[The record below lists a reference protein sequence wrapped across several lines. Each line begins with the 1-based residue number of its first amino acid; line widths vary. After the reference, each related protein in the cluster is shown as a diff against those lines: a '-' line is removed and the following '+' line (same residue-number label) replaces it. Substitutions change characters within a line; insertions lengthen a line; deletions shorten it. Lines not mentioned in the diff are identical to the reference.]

1 MAPGRKEKFMLKEPA
16 GLADSV
22 QVRDGLD
29 RRSFLKVVGQA
40 AAAIGL
46 STAGANRLAAAV
58 AKGPKPSVIWL
69 HYQEC
74 TGCTESL
81 LRTSH
86 PGLAELV
93 LDLIS
98 LDYHE
103 TLMAAAGKQAEAAL
117 ETAIQKNAGKFILIV
132 EGAIPTAHNGIYCQ
146 IAGRTGVDMLTDVAK
161 SAALVIALGSCAS
174 WGGLPSADPNPTGA
188 VGAQEI
194 LKGQKVIK
202 LPGCPANPYI
212 LLGVALQFATMGKL
226 PTLDAEGRPLFAYGR
241 TIHEHCP
248 RRAHFDAGRFA
259 IQFGDDGHRQGYC
272 LYKLGCKGP
281 ATHASCSTN
290 QFCEVVDAWPIGI
303 GAPCF
308 GCTEQKLAFR
318 APLYETVQ
326 IARPQPPSTYPG
338 ITAER
343 GSIGPL
349 ATGLAGL
356 AGGAILG
363 ATVKISR
370 MLKEESPVQ
379 SEGEGEKRP

>member
-1 MAPGRKEKFMLKEPA
+1 M
-16 GLADSV
+16 
-22 QVRDGLD
+22 D
-29 RRSFLKVVGQA
+29 RRTFLRTVTA
-40 AAAIGL
+40 AAAAVGL
-46 STAGANRLAAAV
+46 TAATAKRMAAAV
-58 AKGPKPSVIWL
+58 KKGPRPSVIWL

-103 TLMAAAGKQAEAAL
+103 TLMAAAGHQAEAAL
-117 ETAIQKNAGKFILIV
+117 QNAIRQNAGKFILVV
-132 EGAIPTAHNGIYCQ
+132 EGAIPLANHGNYMRVG
-146 IAGRTGVDMLTDVAK
+146 GRTGVDAVTEVAK
-161 SAALVIALGSCAS
+161 SAGLTIAIGSCAS

-188 VGAQEI
+188 VGVQEV
-194 LKGQKVIK
+194 LKETKVIK

-226 PTLDAEGRPLFAYGR
+226 PALDDEGRPLFAYGR

-259 IQFGDDGHRQGYC
+259 VQFGDDGHRQGYC

-281 ATHASCSTN
+281 ATHASCSVN
-290 QFCEVVDAWPIGI
+290 QFCEVTDAWPIGL

-318 APLYETVQ
+318 APMYQTID
-326 IARPQPPSTYPG
+326 IARPQPPATYPG

-343 GSIGPL
+343 GSISPL

-363 ATVKISR
+363 VSAKVAS
-370 MLKEESPVQ
+370 MLKQQKPADDEPEVKP
-379 SEGEGEKRP
+379 

>member
-1 MAPGRKEKFMLKEPA
+1 MPSVIKAKSKNHAP
-16 GLADSV
+16 SV
-22 QVRDGLD
+22 VD
-29 RRSFLKVVGQA
+29 RRTFLRTITQA
-40 AAAIGL
+40 AAAVGL
-46 STAGANRLAAAV
+46 SATTARRMAGAL
-58 AKGPKPSVIWL
+58 AKGQRPSVIWL

-103 TLMAAAGKQAEAAL
+103 TLMAAAGHQAEAAL
-117 ETAIQKNAGKFILIV
+117 HSAMEKNAGKYICIV
-132 EGAIPTAHNGIYCQ
+132 EGAIPLAQHGTYMRIG
-146 IAGRTGVDMLTDVAK
+146 GRTGADIVKEVAK
-161 SAALVIALGSCAS
+161 PAALVIGLGSCAS

-188 VGAQEI
+188 VGVQD
-194 LKGQKVIK
+194 LLPDKKVIK

-212 LLGVALQFATMGKL
+212 LLGVALQFATMGQL
-226 PTLDAEGRPLFAYGR
+226 PQLDNEGRPLFAYGR

-259 IQFGDDGHRQGYC
+259 VQFGDAGHRQGYC

-290 QFCEVVDAWPIGI
+290 HFCEVVDAWPIGA

-308 GCTEQKLAFR
+308 GCTEKSLAFR
-318 APLYETVQ
+318 APMYQTIEIT
-326 IARPQPPSTYPG
+326 RPQPPATYPG
-338 ITAER
+338 ITAEH
-343 GSIGPL
+343 GSVSAV
-349 ATGLAGL
+349 ATGVAGL
-356 AGGAILG
+356 AAGVVLG
-363 ATVKISR
+363 AGVKIAR
-370 MLKEESPVQ
+370 VLQDKTLTD
-379 SEGEGEKRP
+379 GAKGGKA

>member
-1 MAPGRKEKFMLKEPA
+1 MPSVSKAKSTSHGPA
-16 GLADSV
+16 GV
-22 QVRDGLD
+22 G
-29 RRSFLKVVGQA
+29 RRTFLKTITQA
-40 AAAIGL
+40 AAAVGL
-46 STAGANRLAAAV
+46 SAVTAKRMAAAV
-58 AKGPKPSVIWL
+58 AGGARPSVIWL

-103 TLMAAAGKQAEAAL
+103 TLMAAAGHQAEAAL
-117 ETAIQKNAGKFILIV
+117 QAAMRKNAGKYICIV
-132 EGAIPTAHNGIYCQ
+132 EGAIPLAENGNYMR
-146 IAGRTGVDMLTDVAK
+146 IAGRTGVDMVQEVAK
-161 SAALVIALGSCAS
+161 SAALVIAIGSCAS

-188 VGAQEI
+188 VGVQEI
-194 LKGQKVIK
+194 LQQTKVIK

-226 PTLDAEGRPLFAYGR
+226 PALDPEGRPLFAYAR
-241 TIHEHCP
+241 TIHENCP

-259 IQFGDDGHRQGYC
+259 VQFGDEGHRQGYC
-272 LYKLGCKGP
+272 LYKVGCKGP

-290 QFCEVVDAWPIGI
+290 HFCEVVDAWPIGV

-318 APLYETVQ
+318 APMYQTVE
-326 IARPQPPSTYPG
+326 IERPQPPSTYPG
-338 ITAER
+338 VTAEH
-343 GSIGPL
+343 GSVSAL
-349 ATGLAGL
+349 ATGLAGIT
-356 AGGAILG
+356 AGIVLG
-363 ATVKISR
+363 ASAKVAH
-370 MLKEESPVQ
+370 MLKDKSLTDGAAGV
-379 SEGEGEKRP
+379 KK

>member
-1 MAPGRKEKFMLKEPA
+1 MISDLVVFLQRPPRKKTLLMS
-16 GLADSV
+16 SV
-22 QVRDGLD
+22 SYVN
-29 RRSFLKVVGQA
+29 RRSFLRTVTA
-40 AAAIGL
+40 AAASVGL
-46 STAGANRLAAAV
+46 SAATAKRMAAAV
-58 AKGPKPSVIWL
+58 ARGQRPSVIWL

-103 TLMAAAGKQAEAAL
+103 TLMAAAGHQAEAAL
-117 ETAIQKNAGKFILIV
+117 QSAITRNAGKYILIV
-132 EGAIPTAHNGIYCQ
+132 EGAIPLAIRGNYMRIG
-146 IAGRTGVDMLTDVAK
+146 GRTGIQAVTEVAK
-161 SAALVIALGSCAS
+161 SAALTIAIGSCAS

-188 VGAQEI
+188 VGVAEV
-194 LKGQKVIK
+194 LKGTKVIK

-212 LLGVALQFATMGKL
+212 LLGVALEFATMGKL
-226 PTLDAEGRPLFAYGR
+226 PALDDQGRPLFAYGR

-248 RRAHFDAGRFA
+248 RRPHFDAGRFA
-259 IQFGDDGHRQGYC
+259 VRFGDDGHRQGYC

-290 QFCEVVDAWPIGI
+290 QFCEVVDAWPIGL

-318 APLYETVQ
+318 APMYQTVE
-326 IARPQPPSTYPG
+326 IARPQPPATYPG

-343 GSIGPL
+343 GSVSGV

-356 AGGAILG
+356 AAGAILG
-363 ATVKISR
+363 ASSKVAR
-370 MLKEESPVQ
+370 MLKDKKAAEEGAEDIEP
-379 SEGEGEKRP
+379 

>member
-1 MAPGRKEKFMLKEPA
+1 MPSVSPAPRKIHTPA
-16 GLADSV
+16 GV
-22 QVRDGLD
+22 D
-29 RRSFLKVVGQA
+29 RRTFLRTVAQA
-40 AAAIGL
+40 AAAVGL
-46 STAGANRLAAAV
+46 SAATARRMAAAV
-58 AKGPKPSVIWL
+58 AKGPRPSVIWL

-103 TLMAAAGKQAEAAL
+103 TLMAAAGHQAEAAL
-117 ETAIQKNAGKFILIV
+117 QDAMRRNAGKYICIV
-132 EGAIPTAHNGIYCQ
+132 EGAIPLAKDGNYMR
-146 IAGRTGVDMLTDVAK
+146 IAGRTGVEAVTEVAK

-188 VGAQEI
+188 VGVQEVF
-194 LKGQKVIK
+194 KGSKVIK

-212 LLGVALQFATMGKL
+212 LLGVVLEFATMGKL
-226 PTLDAEGRPLFAYGR
+226 PALDPEGRPLFAYGR

-248 RRAHFDAGRFA
+248 RRPHFDAGRFA
-259 IQFGDDGHRQGYC
+259 VQFGDDGHRQGYC

-290 QFCEVVDAWPIGI
+290 QFCEVVDAWPIGL

-308 GCTEQKLAFR
+308 GCTEQKVAFR
-318 APLYETVQ
+318 VPMYQTTE
-326 IARPQPPSTYPG
+326 IERPQPPATYPG
-338 ITAER
+338 VTAEH
-343 GSIGPL
+343 GSVSSL
-349 ATGLAGL
+349 ATGLTGL
-356 AGGAILG
+356 AAGALLG
-363 ATVKISR
+363 ASAKVAT
-370 MLKEESPVQ
+370 MLKDKKLTDGGP
-379 SEGEGEKRP
+379 GGTKA

>member
-1 MAPGRKEKFMLKEPA
+1 MPSVPKLKRIHNGPG
-16 GLADSV
+16 GV
-22 QVRDGLD
+22 D
-29 RRSFLKVVGQA
+29 RRSFLRTITTA
-40 AAAIGL
+40 AAAVGL
-46 STAGANRLAAAV
+46 SALTAKKMAAAV
-58 AKGPKPSVIWL
+58 TKGPRPSVIWL

-103 TLMAAAGKQAEAAL
+103 TLMAAAGHQAEAAL
-117 ETAIQKNAGKFILIV
+117 QAAIQKNAGKYILIV
-132 EGAIPTAHNGIYCQ
+132 EGAIPLANQGNYMR
-146 IAGRTGVDMLTDVAK
+146 IAGKTGVQAVTEVAK
-161 SAALVIALGSCAS
+161 SAALTIAIGSCAS

-188 VGAQEI
+188 VGVQEV
-194 LKGQKVIK
+194 LKDTKVIK

-226 PTLDAEGRPLFAYGR
+226 PALDAEGRPLFAYGR
-241 TIHEHCP
+241 TIHEDCP

-259 IQFGDDGHRQGYC
+259 LKFGDDGHRQGYC

-281 ATHASCSTN
+281 ATHASCSVN
-290 QFCEVVDAWPIGI
+290 QFCEVVDAWPIGM

-318 APLYETVQ
+318 APLYSTIDIV
-326 IARPQPPSTYPG
+326 RPQPPATYPG
-338 ITAER
+338 IAAER
-343 GSIGPL
+343 GSISPL

-363 ATVKISR
+363 ASAKVAR
-370 MLKEESPVQ
+370 MLKDKKLTDGGAGVKP
-379 SEGEGEKRP
+379 

>member
-1 MAPGRKEKFMLKEPA
+1 MPYEPA
-16 GLADSV
+16 TADSL
-22 QVRDGLD
+22 QLRTGLD
-29 RRSFLKVVGQA
+29 RRSFLSVIGQV

-46 STAGANRLAAAV
+46 SAAGTQTLAAAV
-58 AKGPKPSVIWL
+58 SKAPKPSVIWL

-74 TGCTESL
+74 IGCTESL

-103 TLMAAAGKQAEAAL
+103 TLMAAAGHQAEAAL
-117 ETAIQKNAGKFILIV
+117 KAAMAKNAGKYILIV
-132 EGAIPTAHNGIYCQ
+132 EGALPLAHGGAYMQ
-146 IAGRTGVDMLTDVAK
+146 IGGRNGVDIVREVAK

-188 VGAQEI
+188 VGVDKVLE
-194 LKGQKVIK
+194 GQSVIK

-226 PTLDAEGRPLFAYGR
+226 PKLDSTGRPLFAYGR
-241 TIHEHCP
+241 TIHENCP
-248 RRAHFDAGRFA
+248 RRPHFDAARFA
-259 IQFGDDGHRQGYC
+259 LQFGDEGHREGYC

-290 QFCEVVDAWPIGI
+290 QFCEVVDAWPIGL

-308 GCTEQKLAFR
+308 GCTEQSLAFR
-318 APLYETVQ
+318 APMFDTVP
-326 IARPQPPSTYPG
+326 IDRPQPPATYPG

-343 GSIGPL
+343 GNVGAV
-349 ATGLAGL
+349 ATGIAGL
-356 AGGAILG
+356 AAGALLG
-363 ATVKISR
+363 IGAKVSSK
-370 MLKEESPVQ
+370 LKEHRQAEPKEPQ
-379 SEGEGEKRP
+379 GGDQ

>member
-1 MAPGRKEKFMLKEPA
+1 MPSLSKQKRKYHGPG
-16 GLADSV
+16 GV
-22 QVRDGLD
+22 D
-29 RRSFLKVVGQA
+29 RRSFLRTITTA
-40 AAAIGL
+40 AAAVGL
-46 STAGANRLAAAV
+46 SAMTAKKMAAAV
-58 AKGPKPSVIWL
+58 TKGPRPSVIWL

-103 TLMAAAGKQAEAAL
+103 TLMAAAGHQAEAAL
-117 ETAIQKNAGKFILIV
+117 QAAIQKNAGKYILIV
-132 EGAIPTAHNGIYCQ
+132 EGAIPLANQGNYMR
-146 IAGRTGVDMLTDVAK
+146 IAGKTGIEAVTEVAK
-161 SAALVIALGSCAS
+161 SAALTIALGSCAS

-188 VGAQEI
+188 VGVQEV
-194 LKGQKVIK
+194 LKGTKVIK

-226 PTLDAEGRPLFAYGR
+226 PALDAEGRPLFAYGR
-241 TIHEHCP
+241 TIHENCP
-248 RRAHFDAGRFA
+248 RRPHFDAGRFA
-259 IQFGDDGHRQGYC
+259 VQFGDEGHRQGYC

-281 ATHASCSTN
+281 ATHASCSV
-290 QFCEVVDAWPIGI
+290 QQVCEVVDAWPIGM

-318 APLYETVQ
+318 APMYTTIDIV
-326 IARPQPPSTYPG
+326 RPQPPATYPG

-343 GSIGPL
+343 GSISPL
-349 ATGLAGL
+349 ATGLAGI

-363 ATVKISR
+363 ASAKVAR
-370 MLKEESPVQ
+370 MLKDKKLTDGAAGVKP
-379 SEGEGEKRP
+379 

>member
-1 MAPGRKEKFMLKEPA
+1 
-16 GLADSV
+16 
-22 QVRDGLD
+22 
-29 RRSFLKVVGQA
+29 VGQA

-46 STAGANRLAAAV
+46 SGAGARQLRAAV

-117 ETAIQKNAGKFILIV
+117 EAAMRKNAGKYICIV
-132 EGAIPTAHNGIYCQ
+132 EGAIPLAHNGIYMQ
-146 IAGRTGVDMLTDVAK
+146 VGGRNGVDIVSEVAK

-188 VGAQEI
+188 VGVHEV
-194 LKGQKVIK
+194 LKGSKVIN

-226 PTLDAEGRPLFAYGR
+226 PSLDAQGRPLFAYGR

-248 RRAHFDAGRFA
+248 RRPHFDAGRFA
-259 IQFGDDGHRQGYC
+259 VQFGDEGHRLGHC

-290 QFCEVVDAWPIGI
+290 QFCEVVDAWPIGL

-318 APLYETVQ
+318 APMYQTVQ
-326 IARPQPPSTYPG
+326 IDRPQPPSTYPG
-338 ITAER
+338 VTAEH
-343 GSIGPL
+343 GTVSAL

-356 AGGAILG
+356 AGGALIG
-363 ATVKISR
+363 ASFKIASK
-370 MLKEESPVQ
+370 LKDQ
-379 SEGEGEKRP
+379 QAADDGERKS

>member
-1 MAPGRKEKFMLKEPA
+1 MLNEPA
-16 GLADSV
+16 PSADSL
-22 QVRDGLD
+22 RTPGGLD
-29 RRSFLKVVGQA
+29 RRSFFRVVAEA

-46 STAGANRLAAAV
+46 SAAGAEKLAAAV
-58 AKGPKPSVIWL
+58 GKGPKPSVIWL

-117 ETAIQKNAGKFILIV
+117 AAAMRKNAGKYICIV
-132 EGAIPTAHNGIYCQ
+132 EGAIPLAHNGAYMQ
-146 IAGRTGVDMLTDVAK
+146 IGGRNGVDIVSEVAK
-161 SAALVIALGSCAS
+161 SAALVIAIGSCAS

-188 VGAQEI
+188 VGVHEV
-194 LKGQKVIK
+194 LPGKTVIK
-202 LPGCPANPYI
+202 LPGCPPNPYI

-226 PTLDAEGRPLFAYGR
+226 PALDAEGRPKFAYGR
-241 TIHEHCP
+241 IIHEHCP
-248 RRAHFDAGRFA
+248 RRPHFDAGRFA
-259 IQFGDDGHRQGYC
+259 EQFGDEGHRLGYC

-290 QFCEVVDAWPIGI
+290 QFCEVVDAWPIGL

-308 GCTEQKLAFR
+308 GCTEKALAFR
-318 APLYETVQ
+318 APLYQTVP
-326 IARPQPPSTYPG
+326 IERVQPPATYPA
-338 ITAER
+338 ITAEH
-343 GSIGPL
+343 GSVSSV
-349 ATGLAGL
+349 ATSLAGL
-356 AGGAILG
+356 AAGALLG
-363 ATVKISR
+363 ASTKVAR
-370 MLKEESPVQ
+370 MLKDENPD
-379 SEGEGEKRP
+379 EGEKEGRP